1 MVIEAQIA
9 PQPDESGC
17 HSRILQPEG
26 GERGNPLVLCD
37 NRPMEM
43 NLTRQFLI
51 AMPGLSDPIFAR
63 SLAFVCEHGERGAM
77 GIIVN
82 RSLGMTL
89 STLFE
94 QIDVDLHRPD
104 LVDLQVC
111 FGGPVQTDR
120 GFVLHQPLG
129 SWQSTLAI
137 TDELGLTT
145 SKDVLLAVGDGGGP
159 EQVFV
164 TLGYAGWEAG
174 QLEKEIAQ
182 NSWLT
187 VEADPKIIF
196 DLPADERYDAA
207 LALLGIDFAMLSE
220 EAGHA

>member
-1 MVIEAQIA
+1 
-9 PQPDESGC
+9 
-17 HSRILQPEG
+17 
-26 GERGNPLVLCD
+26 
-37 NRPMEM
+37 MEM

-51 AMPGLSDPIFAR
+51 AMPGLNDPIFSR

-94 QIDVDLHRPD
+94 QIDIDLHRPD
-104 LVDLQVC
+104 VADLQVC

-182 NSWLT
+182 NAWLT
-187 VEADPKIIF
+187 VEADLKIIF

-220 EAGHA
+220 EDGHA